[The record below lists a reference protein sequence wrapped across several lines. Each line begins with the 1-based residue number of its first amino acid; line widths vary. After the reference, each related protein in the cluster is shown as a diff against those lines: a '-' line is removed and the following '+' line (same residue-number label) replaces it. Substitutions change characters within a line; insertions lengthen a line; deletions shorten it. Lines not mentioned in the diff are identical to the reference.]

1 MSTPQPTSIRPPRLA
16 EAETRINPY
25 LPILEKQRRALR
37 EQGFPDV
44 GRRVAALEAL
54 ARAIGAH
61 ADELVQ
67 AVQADFGH
75 RSPHETLASEVLG
88 ALAEIRLTKGKIK
101 GWAKPKRPPLL
112 SGLPGGRIY
121 YQPKGVVGIM
131 GAWNYPVMLVLS
143 PLIGALSAGNHV
155 MIKPPDMTPR
165 TAEVL
170 QRMLSQIFDESYVAV
185 ITGDV
190 QAAIDFSALPFDH
203 LMYTG
208 NTEIGRRVM
217 MAAARNLTPVT
228 LELGGKSP
236 TVITD
241 DYPLDKAAARIL
253 LGKGVNAGQTCIAPD
268 YVLISRHRQQ
278 AFVEAWTKA
287 VSQRYP
293 TLVDNPDVTWVINER
308 HFNRI
313 QALIEDA
320 RAKGAQVLQI
330 NPAQESIPAGKR
342 VIPMTVITEVRDD
355 MRVMQEEI
363 FGPILPIRAV
373 DSMPEAL
380 AYVKDRPRPLA
391 LYYFDEDR
399 ARAEQV
405 MAETISGGAC
415 VNDTVVHLANFNMPF
430 GGSGDSGVGAY
441 HGFWGFSE
449 FSHKKSVQF
458 QSRWFSPGEWITKPY
473 PARAYD
479 YMKRAV
485 GFLSR

>member
-1 MSTPQPTSIRPPRLA
+1 
-16 EAETRINPY
+16 
-25 LPILEKQRRALR
+25 
-37 EQGFPDV
+37 
-44 GRRVAALEAL
+44 
-54 ARAIGAH
+54 
-61 ADELVQ
+61 
-67 AVQADFGH
+67 
-75 RSPHETLASEVLG
+75 
-88 ALAEIRLTKGKIK
+88 
-101 GWAKPKRPPLL
+101 
-112 SGLPGGRIY
+112 
-121 YQPKGVVGIM
+121 M

-143 PLIGALSAGNHV
+143 PLIGALAAGNHV

-165 TAEVL
+165 TADVL
-170 QRMLSQIFDESYVAV
+170 KRMLGEIFDESYVAV

-241 DYPLDKAAARIL
+241 SYPLDNAANRIL

-278 AFVEAWTKA
+278 AFIDAWTQA
-287 VSQRYP
+287 VSRRYP
-293 TLVDNPDVTWVINER
+293 TLADNPDVTWIINDR
-308 HFNRI
+308 HYNRL
-313 QALIEDA
+313 QAMIEDA
-320 RAKGAQVLQI
+320 RAKGATVIEI
-330 NPAQESIPAGKR
+330 NPSRETIPAGRR
-342 VIPMTVITEVRDD
+342 VIAPTVITNVTDD

-373 DSMPEAL
+373 DSLDEAL
-380 AYVKDRPRPLA
+380 NFIKDRPRPLA

-399 ARAEQV
+399 ARAERV
-405 MAETISGGAC
+405 MADTLSGGAC

-430 GGSGDSGVGAY
+430 GGTGDSGAGAY

-458 QSRWFSPGEWITKPY
+458 QSRRFSPAQFIRRPY
-473 PARAYD
+473 PAKAYG
-479 YMKRAV
+479 YLRRAV
-485 GFLSR
+485 RFLS

>member
-16 EAETRINPY
+16 EVDAQVNPY
-25 LPILEKQRRALR
+25 QAILDKQRRALR
-37 EQGFPDV
+37 AQGFPDV
-44 GRRVAALEAL
+44 TRRVAALEAL
-54 ARAIGAH
+54 ARSLGAH

-75 RSPHETLASEVLG
+75 RSPHETIASEVLG

-143 PLIGALSAGNHV
+143 PLIGALAAGNHV

-165 TAEVL
+165 TADVL
-170 QRMLSQIFDESYVAV
+170 KRMLGEIFDESYVAV

-241 DYPLDKAAARIL
+241 SYPLDNAANRIL

-278 AFVEAWTKA
+278 AFIDAWTQA
-287 VSQRYP
+287 VSRRYP
-293 TLVDNPDVTWVINER
+293 TLADNPDVTWIINDR
-308 HFNRI
+308 HYNRL
-313 QALIEDA
+313 QAMIEDA
-320 RAKGAQVLQI
+320 RAKGARVIEI
-330 NPAQESIPAGKR
+330 NPARETIPAGRR
-342 VIPMTVITEVRDD
+342 VIAPTVITDVTDD

-373 DSMPEAL
+373 DGLDEAL
-380 AYVKDRPRPLA
+380 NFIKDRPRPLA

-399 ARAEQV
+399 ARAERV
-405 MAETISGGAC
+405 MADTLSGGAC

-430 GGSGDSGVGAY
+430 GGTGDSGAGAY

-458 QSRWFSPGEWITKPY
+458 QSRRFSPAQFIRRPY
-473 PARAYD
+473 PAKAYG
-479 YMKRAV
+479 YLRRAV
-485 GFLSR
+485 RFLS

>member
-16 EAETRINPY
+16 DIDAQANPY
-25 LPILEKQRRALR
+25 QAILDKQRRALR
-37 EQGFPDV
+37 AQGFPDV
-44 GRRVAALEAL
+44 TRRVAALEAL
-54 ARAIGAH
+54 ARSVGAH

-75 RSPHETLASEVLG
+75 RSPHETIASEVLG

-143 PLIGALSAGNHV
+143 PLIGALAAGNHV

-165 TAEVL
+165 TADVL
-170 QRMLSQIFDESYVAV
+170 KRMLGEIFDESYVAV

-241 DYPLDKAAARIL
+241 NYPLDNAANRIL

-278 AFVEAWTKA
+278 AFIDAWTRA
-287 VSQRYP
+287 VSRRYP
-293 TLVDNPDVTWVINER
+293 TLADNPDVTWIINDR
-308 HFNRI
+308 HYNRL
-313 QALIEDA
+313 QAMIEDA
-320 RAKGAQVLQI
+320 RAKGATVIEI
-330 NPAQESIPAGKR
+330 NPAHETIPAGRR
-342 VIPMTVITEVRDD
+342 VIAPTVITNVTDD

-373 DSMPEAL
+373 DSLDEAL
-380 AYVKDRPRPLA
+380 NFIKDRPRPLA
-391 LYYFDEDR
+391 LYHFDEDR
-399 ARAEQV
+399 ARAERV
-405 MAETISGGAC
+405 MADTISGGAC

-430 GGSGDSGVGAY
+430 GGTGDSGAGAY

-458 QSRWFSPGEWITKPY
+458 QSRRFSPAQFIRGPY
-473 PARAYD
+473 PAKAYG
-479 YMKRAV
+479 YLQRAV
-485 GFLSR
+485 RFLS

>member
-1 MSTPQPTSIRPPRLA
+1 M
-16 EAETRINPY
+16 
-25 LPILEKQRRALR
+25 
-37 EQGFPDV
+37 G
-44 GRRVAALEAL
+44 
-54 ARAIGAH
+54 
-61 ADELVQ
+61 
-67 AVQADFGH
+67 
-75 RSPHETLASEVLG
+75 
-88 ALAEIRLTKGKIK
+88 
-101 GWAKPKRPPLL
+101 
-112 SGLPGGRIY
+112 SG
-121 YQPKGVVGIM
+121 
-131 GAWNYPVMLVLS
+131 S
-143 PLIGALSAGNHV
+143 
-155 MIKPPDMTPR
+155 
-165 TAEVL
+165 
-170 QRMLSQIFDESYVAV
+170 
-185 ITGDV
+185 
-190 QAAIDFSALPFDH
+190 
-203 LMYTG
+203 
-208 NTEIGRRVM
+208 
-217 MAAARNLTPVT
+217 VT
-228 LELGGKSP
+228 LELGGKS
-236 TVITD
+236 TRVIAD
-241 DYPLDKAAARIL
+241 EYPLDKAAARIL

-293 TLVDNPDVTWVINER
+293 TLADNPDVTWIVNER

-330 NPAQESIPAGKR
+330 NPAQETIPAGKR
-342 VIPMTVITEVRDD
+342 IIPMTVITEVSDD

-405 MAETISGGAC
+405 MTETISGGAC

-430 GGSGDSGVGAY
+430 GGSGDSGAGAY

-458 QSRWFSPGEWITKPY
+458 QSRWFSPGEWSPSPIPPRPTTTWNGQWDSSAANQRGSRPIFSVHSRGSAHPHGSGVPFFSLTAGAAGQLQLR
-473 PARAYD
+473 PAAGCNRAAAGFHA
-479 YMKRAV
+479 AV
-485 GFLSR
+485 LPGCSRRFRFPGRTRRS

>member
-16 EAETRINPY
+16 EVDAQPNPY
-25 LPILEKQRRALR
+25 QAILDKQRHALR
-37 EQGFPDV
+37 TQGFPDV
-44 GRRVAALEAL
+44 TRRVAALEAL
-54 ARAIGAH
+54 ARSVGAH

-75 RSPHETLASEVLG
+75 RSPHETIASEVLG

-143 PLIGALSAGNHV
+143 PLIGALAAGNHV

-165 TAEVL
+165 TADVVK
-170 QRMLSQIFDESYVAV
+170 RMLGEIFDESYVAV

-236 TVITD
+236 TIITD
-241 DYPLDKAAARIL
+241 NYPLDNAANRIL

-278 AFVEAWTKA
+278 AFIDAWTQA

-293 TLVDNPDVTWVINER
+293 TLADNPDVTWIINDR
-308 HFNRI
+308 HYNRL
-313 QALIEDA
+313 QAMIEDA
-320 RAKGAQVLQI
+320 RAKGAKVIEI
-330 NPAQESIPAGKR
+330 NPARETIPAGKR
-342 VIPMTVITEVRDD
+342 VIAPTVITDVTDD

-373 DSMPEAL
+373 DNLDEAL
-380 AYVKDRPRPLA
+380 NFIKDRPRPLA

-399 ARAEQV
+399 ARAERV
-405 MAETISGGAC
+405 MADTISGGAC

-430 GGSGDSGVGAY
+430 GGTGDSGAGAY

-458 QSRWFSPGEWITKPY
+458 RSRRFSPAQFIRGPY
-473 PARAYD
+473 PAKAYG
-479 YMKRAV
+479 YLQRAV
-485 GFLSR
+485 RFLS

>member
-1 MSTPQPTSIRPPRLA
+1 MSTPQPTAIRPPPLT
-16 EAETRINPY
+16 EVQTRANPY
-25 LPILEKQRRALR
+25 QPILDRQRRALR

-44 GRRVAALEAL
+44 TRRVAALEAL
-54 ARAIGAH
+54 ARSIGAH
-61 ADELVQ
+61 ADELVR

-75 RSPHETLASEVLG
+75 RSPHETIASEVLG

-143 PLIGALSAGNHV
+143 PLIGALAAGNHV

-170 QRMLSQIFDESYVAV
+170 KRMLGEIFDASYVTV
-185 ITGDV
+185 VTGDV

-241 DYPLDKAAARIL
+241 DYPLDKAANRIL

-278 AFVEAWTKA
+278 AFLEAWTRA

-293 TLVDNPDVTWVINER
+293 TLADNPDVTWIINDR
-308 HFNRI
+308 HYNRL
-313 QALIEDA
+313 QAMIEDA
-320 RAKGAQVLQI
+320 RAKGAQVHEI
-330 NPAQESIPAGKR
+330 NPAGEAIPESKR
-342 VIPMTVITEVRDD
+342 VIAPTVITGVTDD

-373 DSMPEAL
+373 DSLNEAL
-380 AYVKDRPRPLA
+380 DYIKDRPRPLA

-399 ARAEQV
+399 GRAERV

-430 GGSGDSGVGAY
+430 GGTGDSGAGAY
-441 HGFWGFSE
+441 HGFWGFTE

-458 QSRWFSPGEWITKPY
+458 QSKRFSPAQFIRGPY
-473 PARAYD
+473 PVKAYG
-479 YMKRAV
+479 YLQRAV
-485 GFLSR
+485 RFLS